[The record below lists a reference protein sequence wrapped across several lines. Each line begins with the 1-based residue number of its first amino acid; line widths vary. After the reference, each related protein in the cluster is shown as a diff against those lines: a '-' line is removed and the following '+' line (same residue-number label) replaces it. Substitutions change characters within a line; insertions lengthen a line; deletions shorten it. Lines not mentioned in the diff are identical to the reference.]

1 MPNVLF
7 ISYNGMTD
15 PLGQSQVLPY
25 LVGLSKRGYRFTLL
39 SCEKPDAF
47 AKNKAVIE
55 RICADAGIHWEPQPY
70 TKRPPVLSTFWDAE
84 RLFRRAAALHRER
97 NFSHIHCR
105 SYISSL
111 VGLRLKKKFGLRF
124 IFDMRGFWADE
135 RVDGGLWNLKNP
147 LYRVVYQY
155 FKRKE
160 KQFLTEAAHI
170 ISLTH
175 AGRDEIHAWSL
186 PGQPLP
192 IEVIPC
198 CADLDHF
205 SRKNADPTVVAA
217 LRERFG
223 FREND
228 LVLSYLGSVG
238 TWYMLP
244 EMLRFFK
251 KTLEK
256 HLSARMLFVTHD
268 APAPI
273 LEAAAALGLPAER
286 ITVAPASRA
295 EVPAF
300 LALSH
305 VGLFFIKPAFSKKA
319 SSPTKQ
325 GEIMAMGIPL
335 VCNDFVGDTG
345 HVVRKYAC
353 GEVLQDFSDASLER
367 AAAGLDDLLRIVPEK
382 IRAGALDFYALGTGV
397 ERYASVYA
405 RIEKLSKP

>member
-1 MPNVLF
+1 MKNVLF

-39 SCEKPDAF
+39 SCEKPEAF

-55 RICADAGIHWEPQPY
+55 RICAGAGIEWVPEKY

-97 NFSHIHCR
+97 SFSHVHCR

-111 VGLRLKKKFGLRF
+111 VGLRLKRRFGLPF
-124 IFDMRGFWADE
+124 LFDMRGFWADE

-147 LYRVVYQY
+147 LYRLVYQY

-175 AGRDEIHAWSL
+175 AGRDEIHAWPL

-205 SRKNADPTVVAA
+205 SPKNADPALVAA
-217 LRERFG
+217 LRERFDVQ
-223 FREND
+223 END

-244 EMLRFFK
+244 EMLRFFQ

-256 HLSARMLFVTHD
+256 HPSARMLFVTHD
-268 APAPI
+268 APEPI
-273 LEAAAALGLPAER
+273 LEAAAALGLPPECIA
-286 ITVAPASRA
+286 IAPASRA

-353 GEVLQDFSDASLER
+353 GEVLQDFSDASLEK
-367 AAAGLDDLLRIVPEK
+367 AASGLDDLLEISPEK
-382 IRAGALDFYALGTGV
+382 IRAGALDFYALETGV
-397 ERYASVYA
+397 ERYAGVYA
-405 RIEKLSKP
+405 QIKKLSKP